1 MIHITY
7 RFNITITNGK
17 KIEKN
22 HAAAAV
28 RRRLAR
34 ACPPLARVLH
44 APAQAVRRAHAVT
57 RLALAA
63 PALGHA
69 RRRRQL
75 AGPHPHPSWR
85 QLAGPRPR
93 RAALWLLACPRW
105 RVPGRA
111 RGGSSPACP
120 GARSSPP
127 ARGPRPRLA
136 ARQPPPA
143 PGRELREGGGG
154 SEGEGGSGPG
164 GRKKIRWREEEAEK

>member
-7 RFNITITNGK
+7 KFNITITNEK
-17 KIEKN
+17 KSKKN
-22 HAAAAV
+22 HAAAVV
-28 RRRLAR
+28 RRHLAR
-34 ACPPLARVLH
+34 ACPPLPRVLH
-44 APAQAVRRAHAVT
+44 APARAVRRAHAVA

-75 AGPHPHPSWR
+75 AGP
-85 QLAGPRPR
+85 RPR
-93 RAALWLLACPRW
+93 RAALWLLACPR
-105 RVPGRA
+105 RHVPGRA

-120 GARSSPP
+120 DARSSPP

-143 PGRELREGGGG
+143 PGRELRDPARALRDGAD
-154 SEGEGGSGPG
+154 GEREPG
-164 GRKKIRWREEEAEK
+164 GRSKLVAVRR